1 MTKYLRALLAPVL
14 LLGVSGGCGD
24 VEAPSAPSE
33 VARASSSS
41 SGTKESWLAKYREGP
56 PSITIGFAAKT
67 IGPAGGTIRLLD
79 FEVVVPPNAVSK
91 DTRFTIR
98 LPVDPKAAEYVQA
111 EFGPHGQRFA
121 VPVTLKLP
129 LSGTTS
135 DATETQPRVLWW
147 DGGKW
152 VAMPTTSTGDGRIQ
166 APTDHFSE
174 YGTEDTTTQRGFIVA
189 GG

>member
-1 MTKYLRALLAPVL
+1 MTKYLRALMAPVL
-14 LLGVSGGCGD
+14 LLAASGCSD
-24 VEAPSAPSE
+24 AEPPSAPAGLVS
-33 VARASSSS
+33 ASTATS
-41 SGTKESWLAKYREGP
+41 TAKESWLAKYRNGA

-98 LPVDPKAAEYVQA
+98 LPVDPKAAEYALA
-111 EFGPHGQRFA
+111 EFGPHGQKFA

-129 LSGTTS
+129 LRGTTS
-135 DATETQPRVLWW
+135 DSTSVAPRVLWW
-147 DGGKW
+147 DGAVW
-152 VAMPTTSTGDGRIQ
+152 VPMPTTKTDDGRIQ

-174 YGTEDTTTQRGFIVA
+174 YGTEDTSTQRGFIIA